1 MPEVGETGWGQL
13 VSNNFEI
20 IDNAIGDGTR
30 TITILPPNT
39 DNLTIT
45 QKIFDDISY
54 YDEDNILYA
63 NFGGNIIL
71 KTIYPYH
78 SCRLMI
84 IIVNGN
90 AIVDGNIDT
99 YPAILQIE
107 TPPNSPETNTYTND
121 INFVNFSSSN
131 ITVIYS
137 SNENNSQ
144 ITMNYSDYLNLI
156 YNKIPTT
163 SSNQSYT
170 LSIPAATAAG
180 GTGNSNTGTAGT
192 ADNTCNGGGGK
203 GGDGTNGGTG
213 CIFGQY
219 ECNLDILSDAYGY
232 GSGASKKYRCGLIFI
247 INGNLI
253 INGTITQN
261 GGNAYGNFSILALA
275 YSGNDI
281 PPEFERYAAVIP
293 NDGENSYPFDPEL
306 MGLNSDEQIVT
317 LEMNL
322 DPRHVWADQGDDYV
336 AKLAHQ
342 ACLKQAPKNHRKFRD
357 SYRVDVEDEGI
368 YTMVPFWFVYF
379 YYEGK
384 SWNFMTEGSGSW
396 NHLSAPQSAKIPL
409 IRWSIVGFFV
419 IIGFVLSQIQELNLG
434 LGGLAIGVIGA
445 LLGYFGYNLFNRVK
459 RIAGAC
465 RAFPESNFAKK
476 HRS

>member
-1 MPEVGETGWGQL
+1 MARQSQE
-13 VSNNFEI
+13 
-20 IDNAIGDGTR
+20 
-30 TITILPPNT
+30 
-39 DNLTIT
+39 NLKLQQFRCPSCDQNIT
-45 QKIFDDISY
+45 QLTPFKASIECPYCHQVSLNPLVVDKSILVPQRVIPFSVSKDEFGEQIIEALV
-54 YDEDNILYA
+54 DEDNLPLDL
-63 NFGGNIIL
+63 F
-71 KTIYPYH
+71 
-78 SCRLMI
+78 
-84 IIVNGN
+84 
-90 AIVDGNIDT
+90 D
-99 YPAILQIE
+99 
-107 TPPNSPETNTYTND
+107 
-121 INFVNFSSSN
+121 
-131 ITVIYS
+131 
-137 SNENNSQ
+137 Q
-144 ITMNYSDYLNLI
+144 ITFGSVIKAFLPMYEY
-156 YNKIPTT
+156 
-163 SSNQSYT
+163 
-170 LSIPAATAAG
+170 AG
-180 GTGNSNTGTAGT
+180 TFEGTWNCEEGYQVERKKRQGNSTVTVRET
-192 ADNTCNGGGGK
+192 R
-203 GGDGTNGGTG
+203 
-213 CIFGQY
+213 Y
-219 ECNLDILSDAYGY
+219 RP
-232 GSGASKKYRCGLIFI
+232 AS
-247 INGNLI
+247 
-253 INGTITQN
+253 
-261 GGNAYGNFSILALA
+261 GNAYGNFSILALA